1 MVREGDTLAARYRL
15 TTRLGCGGMAE
26 VWLADDLELDR
37 RVAVKL
43 LAPDA
48 DRARFEREARAY
60 ATCSHPNIACV
71 YDYGEAPD
79 RPYIVLEYLPGGTL
93 EDRLLGDAAL
103 SDGEMTRIAGDVAAG
118 MAHAHARGLVH
129 RDLKPA
135 NILFDDEGRAKIA
148 DFGIAHASDASTFTE
163 AGTILGTAAYTSPE
177 QAAGA
182 AATPASDV
190 YSFGVMLFRMLTGRL
205 PFAATNPMEL
215 LLKHVQEHPPPVSR
229 FRSDAPDRLEALTTA
244 ALAKDPNERPQDGA
258 ALLTTLSS
266 PRSGAATASVHETAA
281 TRVLAAPTRRPRSR
295 AAVAGLAALALL
307 VPAGFAA
314 AILATRAGPSDPPPA
329 PGGIANKQKAGTPTS
344 RSGAETSSSRSRT
357 TTPSTRPATTTSE
370 RVNQPARGS
379 SQPPP
384 ATTSP
389 ADGGATTT
397 LPPSTTSTTT
407 PATTAETSGATTTT
421 P

>member
-1 MVREGDTLAARYRL
+1 MVREGDTLAGRYRL
-15 TTRLGCGGMAE
+15 TTQLGCGGMAE

-48 DRARFEREARAY
+48 DRARFPREARAY

-71 YDYGEAPD
+71 YDYGEGPD

-103 SDGEMTRIAGDVAAG
+103 SDAETTRIAGDVAAG

-148 DFGIAHASDASTFTE
+148 DFGIAHATDASTFTE
-163 AGTILGTAAYTSPE
+163 AGKILGTAAYTSPE
-177 QAAGA
+177 QAAGGT
-182 AATPASDV
+182 ATPASDV

-215 LLKHVQEHPPPVSR
+215 LLKHVQEPPPPVSR
-229 FRSDAPDRLEALTTA
+229 FRSEAPARLEALTAA

-258 ALLTTLSS
+258 ALVTAMSS
-266 PRSGAATASVHETAA
+266 PRSEAAATAAHETAA
-281 TRVLAAPTRRPRSR
+281 THVLAAPTRRPRSR

-314 AILATRAGPSDPPPA
+314 SILATRAGPSDAPPA
-329 PGGIANKQKAGTPTS
+329 PGGIANKQKARTSTS

-357 TTPSTRPATTTSE
+357 TTLSTRPATTASE
-370 RVNQPARGS
+370 RVDQATRGS
-379 SQPPP
+379 GQTPP
-384 ATTSP
+384 ATTSS

-397 LPPSTTSTTT
+397 LPPTTSTTT
-407 PATTAETSGATTTT
+407 PATTTETTGTTTTT